1 MSVLELAA
9 GVFIAMTARDFINTG
24 SSILVSWINARRY
37 RTLLAETAARLEEYE
52 FDEPKVKAKKTKVKA
67 QTTEK
72 DPRQVG

>member
-24 SSILVSWINARRY
+24 SSLLASRLNARRY
-37 RTLLAETAARLEEYE
+37 RALLAELEQYD
-52 FDEPKVKAKKTKVKA
+52 FNEPKAKSKKPKVKA